1 MPDLP
6 DRSKREEELAVAILS
21 ALRATQGD
29 WSRGL
34 DSQALRRSVQDD
46 VAAVL
51 LRSFE
56 GSSEVTAEQL
66 GIAVGDVTRAG
77 MGFSGVMAAGIA
89 GNIGLSIQR
98 TFSGL
103 DLNTSRAALVD
114 AVLASPRWATMA
126 ATEVTRAA
134 TAGSEYVA
142 NAWVTLRGMAV
153 ATVWRT
159 SADAK
164 VCPFCAPLDG
174 LTKEVFSRFAGD
186 GPPGHPNCR
195 CYLDYSWLS
204 RN

>member
-6 DRSKREEELAVAILS
+6 DRTKREEELAAVIRS
-21 ALRATQGD
+21 ALQQTQGD

-34 DSQALRRSVQDD
+34 DSQVLRRTVQDD

-56 GSSEVTAEQL
+56 GSAEVTADQL
-66 GIAVGDVTRAG
+66 GIAVGDVSRAG
-77 MGFSGVMAAGIA
+77 MGFSGIMAAGIA
-89 GNIGLSIQR
+89 GGIGLSVQR

-103 DLNTSRAALVD
+103 DLNTSRTALVD
-114 AVLASPRWATMA
+114 AVLTSKRWSTMA

-159 SADAK
+159 SNDAK
-164 VCPFCAPLDG
+164 VCPICAPLDG
-174 LTKEVFSRFAGD
+174 LAKEVFARFGFD

-195 CYLDYSWLS
+195 CWLDYSWLS